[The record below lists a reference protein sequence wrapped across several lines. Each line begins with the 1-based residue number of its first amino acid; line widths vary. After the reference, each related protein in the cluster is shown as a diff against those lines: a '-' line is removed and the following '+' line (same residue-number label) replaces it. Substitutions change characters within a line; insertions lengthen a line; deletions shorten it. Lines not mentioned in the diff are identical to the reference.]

1 MEYQKR
7 ISLPGNT
14 ANQPSK
20 FKTKNW
26 VEIID
31 WSYRAYRTGSPIK
44 FETSMIKSSL
54 CCYSDVYIL
63 VKGTI
68 AVTKTGRAVAPNNIN
83 KKVIF
88 KNCARFTDCIR
99 EINNNAKDI
108 DVIMSIV

>member
-1 MEYQKR
+1 M
-7 ISLPGNT
+7 LGNT

-31 WSYRAYRTGSPIK
+31 GSYRAYRTSNPIK

-54 CCYSDVYIL
+54 CYYSDAYIL

-68 AVTKTGRAVAPNNIN
+68 AITKTLASRRAVAPNNIN

-99 EINNNAKDI
+99 EINSNAKDI
-108 DVIMSIV
+108 DVIMPIG

>member
-1 MEYQKR
+1 MEYKKKKN
-7 ISLPGNT
+7 LLGNT
-14 ANQPSK
+14 VNQPST
-20 FKTKNW
+20 FKTKNL
-26 VEIID
+26 VEK
-31 WSYRAYRTGSPIK
+31 K

-54 CCYSDVYIL
+54 CYYSDAYIL

-68 AVTKTGRAVAPNNIN
+68 AITKTLASRRAVAPNNIN